1 MFFIMGITDG
11 RKDFDFHQMMTCG
24 ACGAYGRYQVFMT
37 YTVLSLFFIP
47 CIKWNRHYY
56 VQASCCNALYEL
68 DAEIGNGLRAA
79 RMSRF
84 CHNICVRCIREIAVT
99 AGIPQNSAEIVVLRP
114 RRIMNSA
121 RNAVCGF
128 NSGAGCGIERG
139 YKGENNGDMVL

>member
-37 YTVLSLFFIP
+37 DTTMCRRAVAMRSMSWTRRL
-47 CIKWNRHYY
+47 
-56 VQASCCNALYEL
+56 E
-68 DAEIGNGLRAA
+68 NGLRAA
-79 RMSRF
+79 GMSRF
-84 CHNICVRCIREIAVT
+84 GHSICVRCIRGIVET
-99 AGIPQNSAEIVVLRP
+99 AGILQNSAEIVVLRP

>member
-11 RKDFDFHQMMTCG
+11 RKDFDFRQMMTCG

-56 VQASCCNALYEL
+56 VQASCCN
-68 DAEIGNGLRAA
+68 A

>member
-47 CIKWNRHYY
+47 CIKGTDTTMCRRAAAMRSMSWTRR
-56 VQASCCNALYEL
+56 LE
-68 DAEIGNGLRAA
+68 NGLRAA
-79 RMSRF
+79 GMSRF
-84 CHNICVRCIREIAVT
+84 CHNICVRCTRGIAET
-99 AGIPQNSAEIVVLRP
+99 AGILQNSAEIVVLRP

>member
-68 DAEIGNGLRAA
+68 DAEIGKRIARGGDVEILPQHLRPV
-79 RMSRF
+79 
-84 CHNICVRCIREIAVT
+84 HPEIAVT
-99 AGIPQNSAEIVVLRP
+99 AGIPQNSAEIAVLRP